1 MLIITEP
8 RIREYAKLHP
18 LAGSS
23 LTRWREIT
31 KAADWKNFQDLK
43 KAWKSADVVKVNS
56 GRTVVVYN
64 IGGNNFRLIAAVHY
78 NFQKVYVLGFYTHQE
93 YSKDD
98 WKSKL

>member
-1 MLIITEP
+1 MRIITEP

-23 LTRWREIT
+23 LIRWREII
-31 KAADWKNFQDLK
+31 KAADWKSFQDLK

-56 GRTVVVYN
+56 GRTVVVFN
-64 IGGNNFRLIAAVHY
+64 IGGNNFRLIVAVHY
-78 NFQKVYVLGFYTHQE
+78 DRQKVFILGFYPHQE

-98 WKSKL
+98 WRGQL